1 MVCKGALCLNFYRA
15 NARNRNQAVLC
26 NRNRIAG
33 DQAVFHRTACIY
45 SVCLQVKRRIAVG
58 YGVCYAL
65 NAEEVLLC
73 FSDNELCGYIPRKD
87 IVAVGNFNAYRISSD
102 ILRLIRTAVVCN
114 IKLIK
119 VYSVCI
125 CDSIY
130 ALVLAVIDIGCC
142 RRDGNRDGSLCD
154 FCRRSTRESACEGI
168 VSAVSSRESRYCVGN
183 VLVGITCVCVIESTL
198 CKNGN
203 DVSRYKSGIFN
214 ARRDFRLIRA
224 VISLILCRDIEVCE
238 REGLGSYRES
248 TGDKGDIVYIRGE
261 SRNLNGILT
270 AAASLGVGGGVHSSS
285 AEGYSC
291 LRYGVSEG
299 NIVLFRAV
307 LDCRAGCR
315 NGNNL
320 FCDI

>member
-1 MVCKGALCLNFYRA
+1 M
-15 NARNRNQAVLC
+15 
-26 NRNRIAG
+26 
-33 DQAVFHRTACIY
+33 
-45 SVCLQVKRRIAVG
+45 
-58 YGVCYAL
+58 
-65 NAEEVLLC
+65 
-73 FSDNELCGYIPRKD
+73 
-87 IVAVGNFNAYRISSD
+87 
-102 ILRLIRTAVVCN
+102 
-114 IKLIK
+114 
-119 VYSVCI
+119 
-125 CDSIY
+125 
-130 ALVLAVIDIGCC
+130 
-142 RRDGNRDGSLCD
+142 
-154 FCRRSTRESACEGI
+154 
-168 VSAVSSRESRYCVGN
+168 SSRESRYCVGN

-238 REGLGSYRES
+238 REALGNYRES
-248 TGDKGDIVYIRGE
+248 TGDKGDIVYIRGK

-270 AAASLGVGGGVHSSS
+270 AAASIGIGGGVHSRSV
-285 AEGYSC
+285 EGHAC

-307 LDCRAGCR
+307 LDCRAVCR